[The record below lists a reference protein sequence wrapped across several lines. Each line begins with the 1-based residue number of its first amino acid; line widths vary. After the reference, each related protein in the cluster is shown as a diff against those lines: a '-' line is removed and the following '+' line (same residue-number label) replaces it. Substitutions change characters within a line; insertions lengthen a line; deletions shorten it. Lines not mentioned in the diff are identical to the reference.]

1 MWVNAA
7 QLANY
12 LINMGYSS
20 VVASDSSIY
29 LGNPV
34 YWINPAGSSASGH
47 QMICTG
53 YNSAGVPVVDGHNPD
68 LYRVPYSNYIG
79 RGLGLCTIQIVTSD
93 QHTHIPKGGWKS
105 DAASHYKICIHCR
118 GKCNTSSHTMV
129 TVGLKRYCSV
139 CNYSGSSASVSC
151 IKSGKMLQ

>member
-79 RGLGLCTIQIVTSD
+79 KGLGLCTIQIVTSD

-105 DAASHYKICIHCR
+105 DADY
-118 GKCNTSSHTMV
+118 
-129 TVGLKRYCSV
+129 
-139 CNYSGSSASVSC
+139 